1 MPRTRP
7 DFHPRY
13 RKHKATGQ
21 AVVTLN
27 GKDHYLGRY
36 GTATSKVEYDRLI
49 GEWLAAGRQ
58 LPLSKGITVVEL
70 CRAYWHAV
78 GARLSGGRADN
89 LKAVL
94 GIVRKAYG
102 MALVP
107 EFGPK
112 SLKLTR
118 ENMRGLGWSRVYIN
132 RQVAWIKR
140 MFRWGAEEELV
151 GGDQVHALWAVAGIR
166 KGADGYRETN
176 PVQPVSL
183 ETVEATLPHLPPAMA
198 TMVRVQ
204 LLSGCRP
211 AEICKL
217 DVAHLNMSQPD
228 LWTYGLHEHKGA
240 HLGRERLIYFG
251 PQAVE
256 LIRPWLRADGKP
268 LFSPAESEEQR
279 CRARRERRKSPMTP
293 SQARRRRTEQRA
305 RPWGNSYTTTDY
317 RNAVYRACDK
327 AWPLPEHLGQRTLEN
342 GQREGRI
349 RWWKRLTAVEK
360 ETVRSWRRERRWH
373 PNQLRHTRATLVR
386 SQFGLEAAQVYLGHV
401 RADVTQVYAERD
413 QRLGEEVAR
422 KIG

>member
-7 DFHPRY
+7 DFVPSY
-13 RKHKATGQ
+13 RRHKPTGQ
-21 AVVTLN
+21 GVVTLN

-36 GTATSKVEYDRLI
+36 GTVASKAEYDRLI
-49 GEWLAAGRQ
+49 SEWLAGGRQ
-58 LPLSKGITVVEL
+58 LPNAGSMTVVEL
-70 CRAYWHAV
+70 CRAYWNAM
-78 GARLSGGRADN
+78 GKQLTGGRADN
-89 LKAVL
+89 LKAVI

-102 MALVP
+102 MAHVP

-112 SLKLTR
+112 SLKLVR
-118 ENMRGLGWSRVYIN
+118 EKMRELGWSRVYVN

-151 GGDQVHALWAVAGIR
+151 GGDQVHALWSVAGIR
-166 KGADGYRETN
+166 RGVDGFRETEPIK
-176 PVQPVSL
+176 PVDV
-183 ETVEATLPHLPPAMA
+183 ETVEATLPYLPPAMA

-217 DVAHLNMSQPD
+217 DLARLDMSRPD
-228 LWTYGLHEHKGA
+228 LWTYQPHEHKGA
-240 HLGRERLIYFG
+240 HLGRERFIYFG

-268 LFSPAESEEQR
+268 LFSPAESEERR
-279 CRARRERRKSPMTP
+279 CQARRQGRKSPMTP
-293 SQARRRRTEQRA
+293 SQSRRKRTKHRA
-305 RPWGNSYTTTDY
+305 RPRGDIYTTTDY
-317 RNAVYRACDK
+317 RNGIYRACDK
-327 AWPLPEHLGQRTLEN
+327 AWPLPEHLGQRTLET

-349 RWWKRLTAVEK
+349 GWWQRLTAEEK
-360 ETVRSWRRERRWH
+360 EAVRSWRREHRWH
-373 PNQLRHTRATLVR
+373 PNQLRHTRATEVC
-386 SQFGLEAAQVYLGHV
+386 SKFGLEAAQVFWSHAK
-401 RADVTQVYAERD
+401 ADVTQVYAERD